1 MSTREPHDTVE
12 KENMFVQI
20 IYLLVTLPWVLEPAN
35 ERKFKRNSTFL
46 KAVCAGFWYVASE
59 TRHRLPVI
67 MSESFIRVSLH
78 QQFGKSTPS

>member
-35 ERKFKRNSTFL
+35 ERKFKRNSTF
-46 KAVCAGFWYVASE
+46 
-59 TRHRLPVI
+59 
-67 MSESFIRVSLH
+67 
-78 QQFGKSTPS
+78 